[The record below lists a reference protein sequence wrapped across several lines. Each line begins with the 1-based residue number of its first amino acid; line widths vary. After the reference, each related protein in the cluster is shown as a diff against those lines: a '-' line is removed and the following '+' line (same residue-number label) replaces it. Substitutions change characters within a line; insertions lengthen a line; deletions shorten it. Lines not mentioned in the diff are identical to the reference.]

1 LDADTTALF
10 GQPLPKAFRG
20 AGIIFGLLIFDLPI
34 FDLLIFVAMPP
45 AAQLAPPRPSR
56 VQPTRTGRREVYTDE
71 DFGVVPKGKRPVQM
85 VYFDTSVS
93 PPAPLSKCCVAGR
106 GRRELAGPPAAALQH
121 AGATPR
127 SFTFGAAC
135 CGAGF
140 WDSDTG
146 NIFRVGGVYFAL
158 VTEVAPE
165 APAKGAR
172 KKRDDATYFTVITL
186 RSLTVPRGYVRSSS
200 RACVEYW
207 VNSIMIEAYGMD

>member
-1 LDADTTALF
+1 
-10 GQPLPKAFRG
+10 
-20 AGIIFGLLIFDLPI
+20 
-34 FDLLIFVAMPP
+34 
-45 AAQLAPPRPSR
+45 
-56 VQPTRTGRREVYTDE
+56 
-71 DFGVVPKGKRPVQM
+71 
-85 VYFDTSVS
+85 
-93 PPAPLSKCCVAGR
+93 
-106 GRRELAGPPAAALQH
+106 LQH

-158 VTEVAPE
+158 VTEVALE
-165 APAKGAR
+165 APAKSAP

-186 RSLTVPRGYVRSSS
+186 RSLTMPRGYVRSSS

-207 VNSIMIEAYGMD
+207 VNSIMIEAYGMDPLGLIQNDLLRPDVRAPASHRHVRDILRRLLLMSRLRRSGSKPLAGLVESTTSPSSTTPSPSEPRRSRVPLTCVFLPAPARSHGDAERSDRARQVRSATRHQAPRATATVFSPAVR